1 MARRS
6 VQRIDVDPSGALVFY
21 ASEET
26 VTERERTVVE
36 VPVAELRAQSLDVL
50 AESVLPSVPEFLE
63 VSREALRR
71 ALGEL
76 RAACAAQE
84 ARPAPVPAESS
95 KPPPP
100 RCPEQEEM
108 STTKPESAGDAAKAL
123 WVRAMDGTR
132 HGPFNAAALSSARK
146 LKLKLAEQLQTIP
159 LGIALLDGAE
169 PLEDESDLTSL
180 CSEELQL
187 LVSSGRP
194 AMVVARVRPMS
205 RREVQA
211 DEREA
216 VAEIR
221 IGQCVANEYVAVWHM
236 AYSNNVVSL
245 ALVREQSD
253 LSVSDDRSLDGRLRQ
268 CLIGRGLYQE
278 VKQLLED
285 KADANCRL
293 RYKLGPKEFD
303 GTPLTLAVKLDKPNI
318 VRLLMI
324 HRANAQSAYSMK
336 AGRTGVLWKGPAVCA
351 TVAKGNLSMMRLLVE
366 YEANLQGRVIS
377 FNDEPNVTLLYDASY
392 FGHAHLVRYL
402 LQQKGNPDIP
412 VKFQDDMSIT
422 KTALQVS
429 ASLGHDEVVRVLL
442 SAKAQI
448 SLGIDFGPQELKDA
462 IDGCHVEV
470 LRLLVDAGADLF
482 AGTEGRR
489 GVDYLFQANNAVL
502 TAAAAKGLR
511 GCDEDVVA
519 CMGLKDF
526 VRFLATPDAEEILG
540 AVFRK
545 CELRY
550 WKNEKRVAW
559 KTAYLPHGD
568 LNVAVGPAKGH
579 FDDKFHK
586 EMEFA
591 AGVRSTIPDQED
603 ELVEEEFFKQL
614 LPYRFQRLDQITQV
628 PIEISH
634 CVLPGL
640 HRNPEVLWVLASGVN
655 DRVFD
660 EKGAHAI
667 INLAW
672 RETYRVHFLSFALDL
687 LVACLFWSLA
697 FLMNN
702 EYEWLEEWMIWP
714 CLIVAALAWLRNA
727 CMEFLQCLG
736 FHVYGKLS
744 EYFLSLETLADAF
757 RIFLTGFSL
766 TALVIDWKACAERQ
780 ELRLIFA
787 ITGFVRW
794 LRVLNTLK
802 GFESTGK
809 PMLPILQAI
818 PATVPFFFVVFC
830 WFAGFLHMYYSF
842 GLMSWWQSMMIMWR
856 LGFLADFSRNE
867 MRNVTLL
874 SQGEADWE
882 WPVDI
887 VLVAMG
893 VSMSIIMMNILIG
906 VLAESYNRGW
916 EHRERL
922 FLLERSRLVLH
933 HFTIY
938 TGWEKCPCACAKRR
952 IQSEAN
958 SHHVWFANA
967 RDPSTW
973 GEIQSQ
979 YDADVMNV
987 HEKVTELRREIREM
1001 HEKMLEKYQ
1010 DHSEELHSGPDPVIS
1025 RRLGNLESCVQGMQ
1039 AKMDLVLSKL
1049 GDSRAS

>member
-1 MARRS
+1 MSFRDS
-6 VQRIDVDPSGALVFY
+6 YLQD
-21 ASEET
+21 
-26 VTERERTVVE
+26 
-36 VPVAELRAQSLDVL
+36 LRPD
-50 AESVLPSVPEFLE
+50 PSVPSKVVNDTLTPIW
-63 VSREALRR
+63 
-71 ALGEL
+71 
-76 RAACAAQE
+76 QE
-84 ARPAPVPAESS
+84 AF
-95 KPPPP
+95 
-100 RCPEQEEM
+100 Q
-108 STTKPESAGDAAKAL
+108 STFTE
-123 WVRAMDGTR
+123 
-132 HGPFNAAALSSARK
+132 
-146 LKLKLAEQLQTIP
+146 
-159 LGIALLDGAE
+159 LD
-169 PLEDESDLTSL
+169 
-180 CSEELQL
+180 Q
-187 LVSSGRP
+187 
-194 AMVVARVRPMS
+194 
-205 RREVQA
+205 
-211 DEREA
+211 
-216 VAEIR
+216 
-221 IGQCVANEYVAVWHM
+221 
-236 AYSNNVVSL
+236 
-245 ALVREQSD
+245 
-253 LSVSDDRSLDGRLRQ
+253 LRQ
-268 CLIGRGLYQE
+268 CLIGKGGYQD
-278 VKQLLED
+278 VKRLLED
-285 KADANCRL
+285 KADPNCRL

-324 HRANAQSAYSMK
+324 HRADAQSVYSMK

-402 LQQKGNPDIP
+402 LQQRGNPDTP
-412 VKFQDDMSIT
+412 VKFQDDMTIT

-448 SLGIDFGPQELKDA
+448 SHGNDFGPQELQDA
-462 IDGCHVEV
+462 VDGCHVEV
-470 LRLLVDAGADLF
+470 VRLLVEGGADLF
-482 AGTEGRR
+482 AGEEGRR

-519 CMGLKDF
+519 CIGLKDF
-526 VRFLATPDAEEILG
+526 LRFLATPDAEEILS
-540 AVFRK
+540 AIFRK

-568 LNVAVGPAKGH
+568 LNVAVGPPKSH

-586 EMEFA
+586 EMELA
-591 AGVRSTIPDQED
+591 AGARSTITDREE
-603 ELVEEEFFKQL
+603 ELEEEFFKQL
-614 LPYRFQRLDQITQV
+614 LPHRFQRLEHTTQV

-634 CVLPGL
+634 CILPGL

-667 INLAW
+667 ISLAW
-672 RETYRVHFLSFALDL
+672 RETYREHFLSFILDL

-697 FLMNN
+697 FLMNK
-702 EYEWLEEWMIWP
+702 EYPWLEEWMIWP
-714 CLIVAALAWLRNA
+714 CLIIAALAWLKNA
-727 CMEFLQCLG
+727 CTEILQCFG
-736 FHVYGKLS
+736 FRVYGKLRD
-744 EYFLSLETLADAF
+744 YFLSLDTLADVF
-757 RIFLTGFSL
+757 RLFLTGFSL
-766 TALVIDWKACAERQ
+766 AALVIDWKATKERQ
-780 ELRLIFA
+780 PLRLMFA
-787 ITGFVRW
+787 IT
-794 LRVLNTLK
+794 

-842 GLMSWWQSMMIMWR
+842 GLMSWWIMWR

-867 MRNVTLL
+867 MRNVTIL
-874 SQGEADWE
+874 SQGEEDWT

-887 VLVAMG
+887 VLIAMG
-893 VSMSIIMMNILIG
+893 ISMSIIMMNILIG

-933 HFTIY
+933 HFIIY
-938 TGWEKCPCACAKRR
+938 TGWKKCPCACAKRR
-952 IQSEAN
+952 IQGETN

-967 RDPSTW
+967 KDPSTW
-973 GEIQSQ
+973 GETQSP

-987 HEKVTELRREIREM
+987 NEKLTELRREFREM
-1001 HEKMLEKYQ
+1001 HEKMMQKHQ
-1010 DHSEELHSGPDPVIS
+1010 AVSE
-1025 RRLGNLESCVQGMQ
+1025 N
-1039 AKMDLVLSKL
+1039 
-1049 GDSRAS
+1049 

>member
-1 MARRS
+1 MFCACKWLSSNTSSETGKQQQTDMFTEGARRNS
-6 VQRIDVDPSGALVFY
+6 TSF
-21 ASEET
+21 
-26 VTERERTVVE
+26 
-36 VPVAELRAQSLDVL
+36 L
-50 AESVLPSVPEFLE
+50 AV
-63 VSREALRR
+63 
-71 ALGEL
+71 
-76 RAACAAQE
+76 
-84 ARPAPVPAESS
+84 
-95 KPPPP
+95 
-100 RCPEQEEM
+100 
-108 STTKPESAGDAAKAL
+108 
-123 WVRAMDGTR
+123 
-132 HGPFNAAALSSARK
+132 
-146 LKLKLAEQLQTIP
+146 
-159 LGIALLDGAE
+159 
-169 PLEDESDLTSL
+169 
-180 CSEELQL
+180 
-187 LVSSGRP
+187 
-194 AMVVARVRPMS
+194 
-205 RREVQA
+205 
-211 DEREA
+211 
-216 VAEIR
+216 
-221 IGQCVANEYVAVWHM
+221 QCVANEYVVVWRM
-236 AYSNNVVSL
+236 AYSNNVL

-253 LSVSDDRSLDGRLRQ
+253 LSAYDDPTLDGRLRQ
-268 CLIGRGLYQE
+268 CLLGRGLYQD

-293 RYKLGPKEFD
+293 KYKLGPKEFD
-303 GTPLTLAVKLDKPNI
+303 GTPLTLAVKLDKPNV
-318 VRLLMI
+318 VRLLMT
-324 HRANAQSAYSMK
+324 HRADAQSVYSMK

-366 YEANLQGRVIS
+366 HEANLQGRVIS

-402 LQQKGNPDIP
+402 LQQKGNPDTP

-448 SLGIDFGPQELKDA
+448 SFGTDFGPQELKDA

-470 LRLLVDAGADLF
+470 VRLLVEGGADLF

-519 CMGLKDF
+519 CIGLKDF

-568 LNVAVGPAKGH
+568 LNVAVGPPKSH
-579 FDDKFHK
+579 FDDKFHQ

-591 AGVRSTIPDQED
+591 AGVRSTITDQEH
-603 ELVEEEFFKQL
+603 ELVEEFFKQL
-614 LPYRFQRLDQITQV
+614 LPYRFQRLDHFAQV

-672 RETYRVHFLSFALDL
+672 RETYRVHVLSFALDL
-687 LVACLFWSLA
+687 LVACVFWSLA
-697 FLMNN
+697 FLMNK
-702 EYEWLEEWMIWP
+702 EYEWLEEWMVWP

-727 CMEFLQCLG
+727 WMEFLQCLG
-736 FHVYGKLS
+736 FHAYGKLR

-766 TALVIDWKACAERQ
+766 TVLVIDWKACAERQ

-874 SQGEADWE
+874 SRGKEDWE

-893 VSMSIIMMNILIG
+893 FSMSIIMMNILIG

-938 TGWEKCPCACAKRR
+938 TGWEKFPCACVKRR

-973 GEIQSQ
+973 GEIHSQ

-1001 HEKMLEKYQ
+1001 HEKVLEKYQ
-1010 DHSEELHSGPDPVIS
+1010 DQSDELHSGPDPVTS
-1025 RRLGNLESCVQGMQ
+1025 RRLGNLESCVQGMH

-1049 GDSRAS
+1049 GDSGAS

>member
-1 MARRS
+1 
-6 VQRIDVDPSGALVFY
+6 
-21 ASEET
+21 
-26 VTERERTVVE
+26 
-36 VPVAELRAQSLDVL
+36 
-50 AESVLPSVPEFLE
+50 
-63 VSREALRR
+63 
-71 ALGEL
+71 
-76 RAACAAQE
+76 
-84 ARPAPVPAESS
+84 
-95 KPPPP
+95 
-100 RCPEQEEM
+100 
-108 STTKPESAGDAAKAL
+108 
-123 WVRAMDGTR
+123 
-132 HGPFNAAALSSARK
+132 
-146 LKLKLAEQLQTIP
+146 
-159 LGIALLDGAE
+159 
-169 PLEDESDLTSL
+169 
-180 CSEELQL
+180 
-187 LVSSGRP
+187 
-194 AMVVARVRPMS
+194 
-205 RREVQA
+205 
-211 DEREA
+211 
-216 VAEIR
+216 
-221 IGQCVANEYVAVWHM
+221 M
-236 AYSNNVVSL
+236 AYSNNVV

-253 LSVSDDRSLDGRLRQ
+253 LSASDDHSLDGRLRQ

-324 HRANAQSAYSMK
+324 HRANAQSVYSMK

-402 LQQKGNPDIP
+402 LQQRGNPDTP

-429 ASLGHDEVVRVLL
+429 ASLGHDDVVRVLL

-448 SLGIDFGPQELKDA
+448 SLGTDFGPQELKDA

-470 LRLLVDAGADLF
+470 VRLLVEGGADLF
-482 AGTEGRR
+482 AGEEGRR

-519 CMGLKDF
+519 CIGLKDF
-526 VRFLATPDAEEILG
+526 VRFLATPDAEEILS

-568 LNVAVGPAKGH
+568 LNVAVGPPKSH

-586 EMEFA
+586 EMELA
-591 AGVRSTIPDQED
+591 AGVRSTITDKED
-603 ELVEEEFFKQL
+603 ELEEEFFKQL
-614 LPYRFQRLDQITQV
+614 LPYRFQRLEHTTQV

-672 RETYRVHFLSFALDL
+672 RETYRAHFLSFALDL

-702 EYEWLEEWMIWP
+702 EYQWLEDWMIWP
-714 CLIVAALAWLRNA
+714 CLIIAALAWLRNA
-727 CMEFLQCLG
+727 CTEILQCLG
-736 FHVYGKLS
+736 FHVYGKLRD
-744 EYFLSLETLADAF
+744 YFLSLETLADAF

-874 SQGEADWE
+874 SRGEEDWT
-882 WPVDI
+882 WPVDL

-938 TGWEKCPCACAKRR
+938 TGWEKCPCACVKRR

-1001 HEKMLEKYQ
+1001 HEKMLEKQ
-1010 DHSEELHSGPDPVIS
+1010 DHSEELNSGPDPVIS

-1039 AKMDLVLSKL
+1039 AKMDLVVNKL